1 MVAEPLLL
9 ETAVEQFLDIV
20 MNSTYFRWALLL
32 FVVAVVGSLISG
44 LLDIALI
51 VAQYGTV
58 VLVVLGILEFVAPG
72 LLAAILNALPL

>member
-44 LLDIALI
+44 LLDIALM